1 MKTTRSATRD
11 AARKPRRRHGL
22 GADGIQ
28 AVLDRQGGGCA
39 ICHTPAG
46 ADPGTRLAVD
56 HDHAHCPGKTG
67 CPECVRGLVCVHCNN
82 ILRSAKDDPAI
93 LRRAIAYLAGDPPR
107 RLSPDEVL
115 AALYPDDDYRLL
127 PANGRRDR
135 LYMKLLEAPLAPQT
149 LAEVGWME
157 EHDPTGLGMVMAR
170 MDRRGR
176 EGAFEAR
183 FRAEVERLFTG
194 PERDALVVA
203 VRAESRRLTSN
214 QRDPI
219 IKIDP
224 TSTRGTM
231 DGRITVDGV
240 NLEDINAYLRRKAR
254 KDRLDQ
260 PSE

>member
-1 MKTTRSATRD
+1 MTTTRSADTE
-11 AARKPRRRHGL
+11 RKPRRRHGL

-56 HDHAHCPGKTG
+56 HDHAHCAGKTG
-67 CPECVRGLVCVHCNN
+67 CPDCVRGLLCVHCNN

-93 LRRAIAYLAGDPPR
+93 LRRAIAYLAGERPR
-107 RLSPDEVL
+107 GLSSDEVL

-127 PANGRRDR
+127 PTNGRRDR
-135 LYMKLLEAPLAPQT
+135 LYMNLLEAPLAPQT

-157 EHDPTGLGMVMAR
+157 EHDPTGLAMAMAR
-170 MDRRGR
+170 MDRRGH

-183 FRAEVERLFTG
+183 YRAEVERLFAG
-194 PERDALVVA
+194 PERDALVIA

-214 QRDPI
+214 QRGPV

-224 TSTRGTM
+224 TSTRTTM

-240 NLEDINAYLRRKAR
+240 NLEDINTYLRRKAR
-254 KDRLDQ
+254 EDRLDQ
-260 PSE
+260 PAE